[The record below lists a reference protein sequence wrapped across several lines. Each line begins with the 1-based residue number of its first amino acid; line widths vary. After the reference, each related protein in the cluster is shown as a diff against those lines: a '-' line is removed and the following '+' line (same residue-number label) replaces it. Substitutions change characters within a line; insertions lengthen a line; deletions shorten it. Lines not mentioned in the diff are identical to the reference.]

1 MISRRDVVTSLTV
14 AVALIVLLAGTFL
27 NFPFINFRSY
37 PIFAATLIVISILT
51 PYGYYEYEERMGLL
65 EMERRLPDL
74 LRDIA
79 EYANFGLPVS
89 QSIVR
94 AGDNDYGRLSKIV
107 KNMAK
112 KISEGIPVEEAIETE
127 DRNLKSMAIRRAFIV
142 LRKATQSGNNISE
155 VLRLVSEFSGEMEVI
170 REGRISE
177 MKNFVLVMYVAFAV
191 FFFVVILID
200 IEFLGRVTHSSFA
213 TLGIASVALIK
224 IIFSIGILVQGGS
237 TGFMSGI
244 LRDGSTGTGSFLAG
258 VTLLISV
265 IILAIFGVI

>member
-1 MISRRDVVTSLTV
+1 MIS
-14 AVALIVLLAGTFL
+14 A
-27 NFPFINFRSY
+27 
-37 PIFAATLIVISILT
+37 LT
-51 PYGYYEYEERMGLL
+51 PYGYYEYKEKLGML

-89 QSIVR
+89 QSIVK
-94 AGDNDYGRLSKIV
+94 AGGNDYGRISEIV
-107 KNMAK
+107 RNMAK
-112 KISEGIPVEEAIETE
+112 KISSGVPVEEAIESE
-127 DRNLKSMAIRRAFIV
+127 EKNLKSKAIKRALIV

-191 FFFVVILID
+191 FFFVVIIID
-200 IEFLGRVTHSSFA
+200 IEFLGKISHGSFT

-244 LRDGSTGTGSFLAG
+244 LRDGSIGTGSFLAG
-258 VTLLISV
+258 VTLLLSV
-265 IILAIFGVI
+265 VILAIFGVI